1 LLIDNA
7 LAALTVVLDP
17 ARFAIIF
24 VGIILGLIIG
34 ILPGIGGLA
43 GMALLI
49 PFTHA
54 MDAHTAL
61 AFLIGM
67 WAVTATADTV
77 PAILFG
83 VPGAVGS
90 AATVLDGH
98 PMAKRGEAGR
108 AFGASFSSSIVGGV
122 FGAIL
127 LAISIPI
134 LRPFMLAIGTPE
146 LLAVCVLGLTL
157 VASVSQGAVLKG
169 LIVAVLGVLLAA
181 VGDEAQSGQLRW
193 TFDSLFDNYLLDG
206 VPIESI
212 ALGLFAIPELL
223 DMAIA
228 RTNMGSTQRLEGL
241 FREQMRGVR
250 DVMQNWKLIL
260 NSSTIGVV
268 LGSVPGMGAAVI
280 DWIAY
285 GSAARIVKGASE
297 TFGKGDVRG
306 LIAAESA
313 NNAREG
319 GALIPTLAFGVPS
332 SPSMALLLGAFLSH
346 GIAPGPKL
354 LDTQLDITYTLIWSL
369 ALANVVGA
377 GICFLSANPL
387 ARIATLRAGILIPTV
402 FAVCFVG
409 AYQGS
414 LSFGDLVVLVVFGL
428 LGWVMKQYGWARAPL
443 ILGFILGRLIE
454 KYLFISVG
462 RYEFEWLQRPGVIAI
477 FTVTALVLLRPLFT
491 ALYKMWK
498 QAPTPIDADLRFA
511 GAASSSPPPTEV
523 ESTRLRS
530 LNSLAETYV
539 DAVSAGEG
547 SGVGVERGGMALP
560 QMPDSPPQP
569 SPTRGEGVAAA
580 WPQLN
585 LAPRTPPPA
594 PTVVMDAAPAS
605 AALRTLSIEQFLG
618 PGLWV
623 IAFLGFAAAFWSA
636 TAWRFSARLMPQTA
650 AAAGLIV
657 IICAGA
663 TVVLAKLQGR
673 PILQSKTAYEVMG
686 AFGELTEKTVYARLV
701 VEALWLVGFLIGV
714 LLIGLM
720 PAMGLYM
727 FLYMSTVGKTR
738 WPTALLITVSL
749 WIGFYVLFVMLLHV
763 PWPPSLLGDAFPDL
777 REWTGRLI

>member
-7 LAALTVVLDP
+7 LNALVVVLDP
-17 ARFAIIF
+17 ARFAIICI
-24 VGIILGLIIG
+24 GIVLGLIIG

-108 AFGASFSSSIVGGV
+108 AFGASFSSSIVGGL

-127 LAISIPI
+127 LALSIPV
-134 LRPFMLAIGTPE
+134 LRPFMLTIGTPE

-169 LIVAVLGVLLAA
+169 LIVAVFGVLLAA
-181 VGDEAQSGQLRW
+181 IGDEAQSGQLRW
-193 TFDSLFDNYLLDG
+193 TFDSLFDNYLSEG
-206 VPIESI
+206 VPVESI
-212 ALGLFAIPELL
+212 ALGLFALPELL

-228 RTNMGSTQRLEGL
+228 RTNIGATQRLGGL
-241 FREQMRGVR
+241 FREQLRGVR
-250 DVMQNWKLIL
+250 DVLANWKLIL
-260 NSSTIGVV
+260 NSSAIGVV

-285 GSAARIVKGASE
+285 GAAARLVKGAAE

-319 GALIPTLAFGVPS
+319 GALIPTLAFGVPG

-354 LDTQLDITYTLIWSL
+354 LDAQLDITYTLIWSL

-377 GICFLSANPL
+377 GICFLAANPL

-428 LGWVMKQYGWARAPL
+428 LGWIMKQHGWARAPL
-443 ILGFILGRLIE
+443 ILGFILGKLIE

-462 RYEFEWLQRPGVIAI
+462 RYHFEWLQRPGVIAI
-477 FTVTALVLLRPLFT
+477 LAVAALVLASPLVTGLYRMWRPARAGLRS
-491 ALYKMWK
+491 
-498 QAPTPIDADLRFA
+498 
-511 GAASSSPPPTEV
+511 GAAARPDAELRDDRAANSSPPPQGGR
-523 ESTRLRS
+523 ESRVA
-530 LNSLAETYV
+530 LAFSIANV
-539 DAVSAGEG
+539 IG
-547 SGVGVERGGMALP
+547 
-560 QMPDSPPQP
+560 
-569 SPTRGEGVAAA
+569 
-580 WPQLN
+580 
-585 LAPRTPPPA
+585 
-594 PTVVMDAAPAS
+594 
-605 AALRTLSIEQFLG
+605 AAL
-618 PGLWV
+618 WV
-623 IAFLGFAAAFWSA
+623 LAFAGFAAAFWSA

-650 AAAGLIV
+650 AAAGLLV
-657 IICAGA
+657 IACAGF
-663 TVVLAKLQGR
+663 TMLAARLQGK
-673 PILQSKTAYEVMG
+673 PAFAAKTAYEVAG
-686 AFGELTEKTVYARLV
+686 TFGELAETTVYARLC
-701 VEALWLVGFLIGV
+701 VEILWLIGLLAGV

-727 FLYMSTVGKTR
+727 FLYMAMAGKTR
-738 WPTALLITVSL
+738 WPTALFITASL
-749 WIGFYVLFVMLLHV
+749 WIGFYILFVRLLHV
-763 PWPPSLLGDAFPDL
+763 PWPPSLLGDMLPDL

>member
-1 LLIDNA
+1 LLIDHALNA
-7 LAALTVVLDP
+7 LAVVFDP

-24 VGIILGLIIG
+24 AGIVLGLIIG

-54 MDAHTAL
+54 MDAPTAL

-67 WAVTATADTV
+67 CAVTATADTV

-108 AFGASFSSSIVGGV
+108 AFGASFSASIAGGL
-122 FGAIL
+122 FGAVL
-127 LAISIPI
+127 LAVSIPI
-134 LRPFMLAIGTPE
+134 LRPFMLAVGTPE

-157 VASVSQGAVLKG
+157 VASLSQGAVLKG
-169 LIVAVLGVLLAA
+169 LLVAVFGVLLAA

-206 VPIESI
+206 MPIESI
-212 ALGLFAIPELL
+212 ALGLFALPELI

-228 RTNMGSTQRLEGL
+228 RTNVAQEQRLGGV
-241 FREQMRGVR
+241 FREQWRGVA
-250 DVMQNWKLIL
+250 DVVRNWKLIL
-260 NSSTIGVV
+260 NSSSIGVV

-285 GSAARIVKGASE
+285 GTAARLVKGAAE

-319 GALIPTLAFGVPS
+319 GALIPTLAFGVPG

-354 LDTQLDITYTLIWSL
+354 LDADLDITYTLIWSL

-377 GICFLSANPL
+377 GICFLAANPL
-387 ARIATLRAGILIPTV
+387 ARIATLPAGILIPAV

-414 LSFGDLVVLVVFGL
+414 LSFGDLVVLVAFGL
-428 LGWVMKQYGWARAPL
+428 LGWIMKQHGFARAPL
-443 ILGFILGRLIE
+443 ILGFILGKLIE

-462 RYEFEWLQRPGVIAI
+462 RYQFDWLMRPGVIAI
-477 FTVTALVLLRPLFT
+477 LAVTALVLARPLV
-491 ALYKMWK
+491 AEVVRMVRA
-498 QAPTPIDADLRFA
+498 APRSGDQPRPVVAERRSAADKPVQDNPVQDKPVQDKPVQDKRVEDKSA
-511 GAASSSPPPTEV
+511 DPAPVSRRVGQGIWVVAS
-523 ESTRLRS
+523 
-530 LNSLAETYV
+530 
-539 DAVSAGEG
+539 
-547 SGVGVERGGMALP
+547 VGL
-560 QMPDSPPQP
+560 
-569 SPTRGEGVAAA
+569 VAAF
-580 WPQLN
+580 L
-585 LAPRTPPPA
+585 
-594 PTVVMDAAPAS
+594 S
-605 AALRTLSIEQFLG
+605 AQG
-618 PGLWV
+618 
-623 IAFLGFAAAFWSA
+623 
-636 TAWRFSARLMPQTA
+636 WRFSARLMPQTA
-650 AAAGLIV
+650 AAAGLAV
-657 IICAGA
+657 IACAGLGA
-663 TVVLAKLQGR
+663 VAARLRGEAAVASRTAFELA
-673 PILQSKTAYEVMG
+673 G
-686 AFGELTEKTVYARLV
+686 AFGALSETTVLRRLG
-701 VEALWLVGFLIGV
+701 VETLWLLGFLGAV
-714 LLIGLM
+714 LVIGLM

-727 FLYMSTVGKTR
+727 FLYMAIAGRTR
-738 WPTALLITVSL
+738 WPVALAVTAAL
-749 WIGFYVLFVMLLHV
+749 WVGFHLLFVELLHV
-763 PWPPSLLGDAFPDL
+763 PWPPSLIGDMLPGL
-777 REWTGRLI
+777 RELTGGLM

>member
-7 LAALTVVLDP
+7 LSALTIVLDP
-17 ARFAIIF
+17 ARFAIICS
-24 VGIILGLIIG
+24 GIGLGLIIG
-34 ILPGIGGLA
+34 MLPGIGGL
-43 GMALLI
+43 GGLALLI
-49 PFTHA
+49 PFTHS
-54 MDAHTAL
+54 MEAHTAL

-67 WAVTATADTV
+67 WAVTATSDTI

-108 AFGASFSSSIVGGV
+108 AFGASFSSSIIGGL

-127 LAISIPI
+127 LAVSIPI

-157 VASVSQGAVLKG
+157 VASVSQGNILKG
-169 LIVAVLGVLLAA
+169 LIVALFGVLLAA

-193 TFDSLFDNYLLDG
+193 TFDDLFDTYLLDG
-206 VPIESI
+206 VPIECI
-212 ALGLFAIPELL
+212 ALGLFAVPELI

-228 RTNMGSTQRLEGL
+228 RTNTGSTQRLEGL

-250 DVMQNWKLIL
+250 DVMQNWKLVL
-260 NSSTIGVV
+260 NSSFLGVV

-313 NNAREG
+313 NCSREG
-319 GALIPTLAFGVPS
+319 GALIPTLAFGVPG

-354 LDTQLDITYTLIWSL
+354 LDTQLDITYTLVWSL

-402 FAVCFVG
+402 LAVCFVG

-414 LSFGDLVVLVVFGL
+414 KGYGDLVVLVAFGL
-428 LGWVMKQYGWARAPL
+428 TGWTMKRYGWARAPL
-443 ILGFILGRLIE
+443 ILGFVLGKLIE
-454 KYLFISVG
+454 KYLFISMG
-462 RYEFEWLQRPGVIAI
+462 RYQFEWLQRPGVIAI
-477 FTVTALVLLRPLFT
+477 FAVTVLVLASPLFKV
-491 ALYKMWK
+491 LYRLWRPVPKPAHAIVTDL
-498 QAPTPIDADLRFA
+498 QAT
-511 GAASSSPPPTEV
+511 
-523 ESTRLRS
+523 
-530 LNSLAETYV
+530 
-539 DAVSAGEG
+539 
-547 SGVGVERGGMALP
+547 
-560 QMPDSPPQP
+560 
-569 SPTRGEGVAAA
+569 
-580 WPQLN
+580 
-585 LAPRTPPPA
+585 
-594 PTVVMDAAPAS
+594 PAS
-605 AALRTLSIEQFLG
+605 ARSNTFSIERIVG
-618 PGLWV
+618 AGLWA
-623 IAFLGFAAAFWSA
+623 IAFLGFAAAFWGA
-636 TAWRFSARLMPQTA
+636 TGWRFSARLMPQTA

-657 IICAGA
+657 IACAGLA
-663 TVVLAKLQGR
+663 VVLAKLQGK
-673 PILQSKTAYEVMG
+673 PIVATKTAYDVPG
-686 AFGELTEKTVYARLV
+686 ASRELAETTVYARLL
-701 VEALWLVGFLIGV
+701 VEVLWLVGLLIGV

-727 FLYMSTVGKTR
+727 FLYMSTAGKTR
-738 WPTALLITVSL
+738 WPMALIITVSL
-749 WIGFYVLFVMLLHV
+749 WIGFYVLFVKLLHV
-763 PWPPSLLGDAFPDL
+763 PWPPSLLGDVLPDL

>member
-1 LLIDNA
+1 MLIDNA
-7 LAALTVVLDP
+7 LNALAVVLDP

-24 VGIILGLIIG
+24 VGIVLGLIIG

-108 AFGASFSSSIVGGV
+108 AFGASFSSSIVGGL
-122 FGAIL
+122 FGAVL
-127 LAISIPI
+127 LALSIPV

-169 LIVAVLGVLLAA
+169 LIVAVFGVLLAA

-228 RTNMGSTQRLEGL
+228 RTNMGAAQRLDGL
-241 FREQMRGVR
+241 FREQLRGVR
-250 DVMQNWKLIL
+250 DVMRNWKLIL

-285 GSAARIVKGASE
+285 GAAARLVKGAAA

-319 GALIPTLAFGVPS
+319 GALIPTLAFGVPG

-354 LDTQLDITYTLIWSL
+354 LDAQLDITYTLIWSL

-377 GICFLSANPL
+377 GICFLAANPL

-414 LSFGDLVVLVVFGL
+414 LSFGDLVVLVAFGL
-428 LGWVMKQYGWARAPL
+428 LGWIMKQHGWARAPL
-443 ILGFILGRLIE
+443 ILGFILGKLIE

-462 RYEFEWLQRPGVIAI
+462 RYQFEWLQRPGVVAI
-477 FTVTALVLLRPLFT
+477 FAVAVLVLASPLFT
-491 ALYKMWK
+491 ALYRMWK
-498 QAPTPIDADLRFA
+498 STPDGSRSDGTAPPEAEIGHDN
-511 GAASSSPPPTEV
+511 AANSSPPP
-523 ESTRLRS
+523 
-530 LNSLAETYV
+530 Y
-539 DAVSAGEG
+539 
-547 SGVGVERGGMALP
+547 GGRASPVTLP
-560 QMPDSPPQP
+560 S
-569 SPTRGEGVAAA
+569 
-580 WPQLN
+580 N
-585 LAPRTPPPA
+585 
-594 PTVVMDAAPAS
+594 
-605 AALRTLSIEQFLG
+605 TLSIARIIG

-623 IAFLGFAAAFWSA
+623 IAFAGFAAAFWSA
-636 TAWRFSARLMPQTA
+636 TGWRFSARLMPQTA
-650 AAAGLIV
+650 AAAGLLV
-657 IICAGA
+657 IACAG
-663 TVVLAKLQGR
+663 LAALLAWLQGSPMLAR
-673 PILQSKTAYEVMG
+673 KTAYEISG
-686 AFGELTEKTVYARLV
+686 AFGELAETTVYGRLL
-701 VEALWLVGFLIGV
+701 VEMLWLSGLLAGV
-714 LLIGLM
+714 LVIGLM

-727 FLYMSTVGKTR
+727 FLYMASAGKTP
-738 WPTALLITVSL
+738 WPMALLITVSL
-749 WIGFYVLFVMLLHV
+749 WIGFYVLFVRLLHV
-763 PWPPSLLGDAFPDL
+763 PWPPSFLGDTFPEL

>member
-7 LAALTVVLDP
+7 LNALAVVLDP

-24 VGIILGLIIG
+24 AGIVLGLIIG

-108 AFGASFSSSIVGGV
+108 AFGASFSASIVGGV
-122 FGAIL
+122 FGAVL
-127 LAISIPI
+127 LALSIPV

-169 LIVAVLGVLLAA
+169 LIVAVFGVLLAA
-181 VGDEAQSGQLRW
+181 IGDEAQSGQLRW
-193 TFDSLFDNYLLDG
+193 TFDSLFDNYLSEG
-206 VPIESI
+206 VPVESI

-228 RTNMGSTQRLEGL
+228 RANMGAAQRLDGL
-241 FREQMRGVR
+241 FREQWRGVR
-250 DVMQNWKLIL
+250 DVARNWKLIL
-260 NSSTIGVV
+260 NSSAIGVV

-285 GSAARIVKGASE
+285 GAAARLVKGAAE

-319 GALIPTLAFGVPS
+319 GALIPTLAFGVPG

-346 GIAPGPKL
+346 GITPGPKL
-354 LDTQLDITYTLIWSL
+354 LDAQLDITYTLVWSL

-377 GICFLSANPL
+377 GICFLCANPL

-428 LGWVMKQYGWARAPL
+428 LGWIMKQHGWSRAPL
-443 ILGFILGRLIE
+443 ILGFILGKLIE

-462 RYEFEWLQRPGVIAI
+462 RYQFEWLQRPGVIAI
-477 FTVTALVLLRPLFT
+477 FAITAVVLMSPL
-491 ALYKMWK
+491 
-498 QAPTPIDADLRFA
+498 
-511 GAASSSPPPTEV
+511 
-523 ESTRLRS
+523 
-530 LNSLAETYV
+530 
-539 DAVSAGEG
+539 
-547 SGVGVERGGMALP
+547 
-560 QMPDSPPQP
+560 
-569 SPTRGEGVAAA
+569 VAAVYRMQRA
-580 WPQLN
+580 K
-585 LAPRTPPPA
+585 PA
-594 PTVVMDAAPAS
+594 GLSTDGAAPADAPKAPPS
-605 AALRTLSIEQFLG
+605 PAPFSITHVIG
-618 PGLWV
+618 PGLW
-623 IAFLGFAAAFWSA
+623 ILAFAGFAAAFWSA
-636 TAWRFSARLMPQTA
+636 AGWRFSARLMPQTA
-650 AAAGLIV
+650 SAAGLIV
-657 IICAGA
+657 IGCAG
-663 TVVLAKLQGR
+663 LAMLLARLRGR
-673 PILQSKTAYEVMG
+673 PMFATKTAYEVAG
-686 AFGELTEKTVYARLV
+686 AFGDLSETTVYARLL
-701 VEALWLVGFLIGV
+701 VEVLWLAGLLAAV

-727 FLYMSTVGKTR
+727 FLYMATAGKTS
-738 WPTALLITVSL
+738 WPMALVITVAL
-749 WIGFYVLFVMLLHV
+749 WLGFYILFVKLLHV
-763 PWPPSLLGDAFPDL
+763 PWPPSLLGDSFPDL
-777 REWTGRLI
+777 REWTGRLM

>member
-7 LAALTVVLDP
+7 LSALAVVLDP
-17 ARFAIIF
+17 ARFAIICS
-24 VGIILGLIIG
+24 GIGLGLIIG
-34 ILPGIGGLA
+34 MLPGIGGL
-43 GMALLI
+43 GGLALLI
-49 PFTHA
+49 PFTHS

-67 WAVTATADTV
+67 WAVTATSDTI

-122 FGAIL
+122 LGAIL
-127 LAISIPI
+127 LAVSIPI

-157 VASVSQGAVLKG
+157 VASVSQGNILKG
-169 LIVAVLGVLLAA
+169 LIVALFGVLVAA

-193 TFDSLFDNYLLDG
+193 TFDDLFGTYLLDG
-206 VPIESI
+206 VPIECI
-212 ALGLFAIPELL
+212 ALGLFAVPELI

-228 RTNMGSTQRLEGL
+228 RTNVGSTQRLEGL

-250 DVMQNWKLIL
+250 DVIHNWKLIL
-260 NSSTIGVV
+260 NSSFLGVV

-285 GSAARIVKGASE
+285 GSAARMVKGAAE

-313 NNAREG
+313 NCSREG
-319 GALIPTLAFGVPS
+319 GALIPTLAFGVPG

-354 LDTQLDITYTLIWSL
+354 LDTQLDVTYTLVWSL

-377 GICFLSANPL
+377 GVCFLSANPL

-414 LSFGDLVVLVVFGL
+414 LSFGDLVVLVAFGL
-428 LGWVMKQYGWARAPL
+428 IGWTMKRHGWARAPL
-443 ILGFILGRLIE
+443 ILGFVLGKLIE

-462 RYEFEWLQRPGVIAI
+462 RYQFEWLQRPGVITI
-477 FTVTALVLLRPLFT
+477 FAVTVLVLASPLFRG
-491 ALYKMWK
+491 LYRMWK
-498 QAPTPIDADLRFA
+498 PAPIPGGVVLPDE
-511 GAASSSPPPTEV
+511 GAATSSAPPC
-523 ESTRLRS
+523 
-530 LNSLAETYV
+530 
-539 DAVSAGEG
+539 GEG
-547 SGVGVERGGMALP
+547 SGMGVGRWGTSSP
-560 QMPDSPPQP
+560 QFLDPPPHP
-569 SPTRGEGVAAA
+569 SPTRGEGV
-580 WPQLN
+580 
-585 LAPRTPPPA
+585 
-594 PTVVMDAAPAS
+594 VAAPFRS
-605 AALRTLSIEQFLG
+605 NTFSIDRIVG
-618 PGLWV
+618 SGLWV
-623 IAFLGFAAAFWSA
+623 LAFLAFAAAFWSA
-636 TAWRFSARLMPQTA
+636 TGWRFSARLMPQTA
-650 AAAGLIV
+650 ATVGLVVIACAGL
-657 IICAGA
+657 AA
-663 TVVLAKLQGR
+663 ALAQLQGK
-673 PILQSKTAYEVMG
+673 PALATKAAHEITG
-686 AFGELTEKTVYARLV
+686 ASGELAETTVYARLL
-701 VEALWLVGFLIGV
+701 VEALWLISLLIGV
-714 LLIGLM
+714 MLIGLM
-720 PAMGLYM
+720 PALGLFM
-727 FLYMSTVGKTR
+727 FSYMSTAGRTR
-738 WPTALLITVSL
+738 WPMALIITISF
-749 WIGFYVLFVMLLHV
+749 WIACYILFVKLLHV
-763 PWPPSLLGDAFPDL
+763 PWPPSLLGDAFPEL

>member
-7 LAALTVVLDP
+7 LNALAVVLDP

-24 VGIILGLIIG
+24 AGIVLGLIIG

-122 FGAIL
+122 FGAVL
-127 LAISIPI
+127 LALSIPL

-169 LIVAVLGVLLAA
+169 LIVAVSGVLLAA
-181 VGDEAQSGQLRW
+181 VGNEAQSGQLRW
-193 TFDSLFDNYLLDG
+193 TFDSVFDSYLMDG
-206 VPIESI
+206 MPIESI
-212 ALGLFAIPELL
+212 ALGLFALPELI

-228 RTNMGSTQRLEGL
+228 RTNVGAAQRLGGL
-241 FREQMRGVR
+241 FREQWRGVR
-250 DVMQNWKLIL
+250 DVIANWKLIL
-260 NSSTIGVV
+260 NSSAIGVV

-285 GSAARIVKGASE
+285 GAAARLVKGAAA

-319 GALIPTLAFGVPS
+319 GALIPTLAFGVPG

-346 GIAPGPKL
+346 GVTPGPKL
-354 LDTQLDITYTLIWSL
+354 LDARLDITYTLIWSL

-377 GICFLSANPL
+377 GICFLCANPL
-387 ARIATLRAGILIPTV
+387 ARIATLRAGILVPTV

-414 LSFGDLVVLVVFGL
+414 LSSGDLVVLVVFGL
-428 LGWVMKQYGWARAPL
+428 LGWVMKQHGWARAPL
-443 ILGFILGRLIE
+443 ILGFILGKLIE

-462 RYEFEWLQRPGVIAI
+462 RYQFEWLERPGVVAL
-477 FTVTALVLLRPLFT
+477 FAVTVLVLASPLVKALWRMSRPQERWRPATVNAITVRDAELRDDGAANSRESRAARVLSIT
-491 ALYKMWK
+491 NV
-498 QAPTPIDADLRFA
+498 A
-511 GAASSSPPPTEV
+511 GAA
-523 ESTRLRS
+523 
-530 LNSLAETYV
+530 
-539 DAVSAGEG
+539 
-547 SGVGVERGGMALP
+547 
-560 QMPDSPPQP
+560 
-569 SPTRGEGVAAA
+569 
-580 WPQLN
+580 
-585 LAPRTPPPA
+585 
-594 PTVVMDAAPAS
+594 
-605 AALRTLSIEQFLG
+605 
-618 PGLWV
+618 LWV
-623 IAFLGFAAAFWSA
+623 LAFAGFAAAFWSA
-636 TAWRFSARLMPQTA
+636 AGWRFSARLMPQTA
-650 AAAGLIV
+650 AASGLIV
-657 IICAGA
+657 IACAGFGD
-663 TVVLAKLQGR
+663 VLTRLRGKPMFAAR
-673 PILQSKTAYEVMG
+673 STYEVAG
-686 AFGELTEKTVYARLV
+686 EFGGLAETTVYARLL
-701 VEALWLVGFLIGV
+701 VEMLWLAGLLAGV
-714 LLIGLM
+714 LLVGLM

-727 FLYMSTVGKTR
+727 FLYMATAGRTR
-738 WPTALLITVSL
+738 WPAALIITVSL
-749 WIGFYVLFVMLLHV
+749 WAGFYVLFVKLLHV

-777 REWTGRLI
+777 REWTGRLM

>member
-108 AFGASFSSSIVGGV
+108 AFGASFSSSIMGGV

-206 VPIESI
+206 LPIESI

-228 RTNMGSTQRLEGL
+228 RTNMGSIQRLEGL

-285 GSAARIVKGASE
+285 GSAARLVKGASE

-387 ARIATLRAGILIPTV
+387 ARIATLRAGILVPTV

-428 LGWVMKQYGWARAPL
+428 LGWIMKQYGWARAPL
-443 ILGFILGRLIE
+443 ILGFILGKLIE

-477 FTVTALVLLRPLFT
+477 FAVTALVLASPLFT
-491 ALYKMWK
+491 ALYRMWK
-498 QAPTPIDADLRFA
+498 RVPTAVGTDLRRD
-511 GAASSSPPPTEV
+511 GAANTPSPPFPT
-523 ESTRLRS
+523 
-530 LNSLAETYV
+530 AF
-539 DAVSAGEG
+539 
-547 SGVGVERGGMALP
+547 
-560 QMPDSPPQP
+560 
-569 SPTRGEGVAAA
+569 
-580 WPQLN
+580 
-585 LAPRTPPPA
+585 
-594 PTVVMDAAPAS
+594 
-605 AALRTLSIEQFLG
+605 SIKQFLG

-623 IAFLGFAAAFWSA
+623 IAFLGFAAAFWS
-636 TAWRFSARLMPQTA
+636 TTGWRFSARLMPQTA

-657 IICAGA
+657 IACAGA
-663 TVVLAKLQGR
+663 MVALAKLQGR
-673 PILQSKTAYEVMG
+673 PILESKTAYEVVG
-686 AFGELTEKTVYARLV
+686 AFGELTEKTVYARLI

-720 PAMGLYM
+720 PAMGLYI
-727 FLYMSTVGKTR
+727 FLYMSTAGKTR
-738 WPTALLITVSL
+738 WPTALLITASL
-749 WIGFYVLFVMLLHV
+749 WIGFYVLFVKLLHV

>member
-7 LAALTVVLDP
+7 LHALAVVLDP

-24 VGIILGLIIG
+24 AGIILGLIIG

-108 AFGASFSSSIVGGV
+108 AFGASFSASIVGGL
-122 FGAIL
+122 FGAVL
-127 LAISIPI
+127 LALSIPV
-134 LRPFMLAIGTPE
+134 LRPFMLSIGTPE

-169 LIVAVLGVLLAA
+169 LIVAVFGVLLAA
-181 VGDEAQSGQLRW
+181 IGDEAQSGQLRW

-212 ALGLFAIPELL
+212 ALGLFAVPELI

-228 RTNMGSTQRLEGL
+228 RANMGATQRLDGL
-241 FREQMRGVR
+241 FREQLRGVR
-250 DVMQNWKLIL
+250 DVMRNWKLIL

-285 GSAARIVKGASE
+285 GAAARLVKGAAD

-319 GALIPTLAFGVPS
+319 GALIPTLAFGVPG
-332 SPSMALLLGAFLSH
+332 SPSMALLLGAFLAH

-354 LDTQLDITYTLIWSL
+354 LDAQLDITYTLIWSL

-377 GICFLSANPL
+377 GICFLCANPL
-387 ARIATLRAGILIPTV
+387 ARIATLRAGILVPTV

-414 LSFGDLVVLVVFGL
+414 LSFGDLVILVAFGL
-428 LGWVMKQYGWARAPL
+428 TGWIMKQHGWARAPL
-443 ILGFILGRLIE
+443 ILGFVLGKLIE

-462 RYEFEWLQRPGVIAI
+462 RYQFEWLQRPGVIAI
-477 FTVTALVLLRPLFT
+477 FAVTALVLARPLVT
-491 ALYKMWK
+491 ALYRMLRHAPDGQRDGGAVSGDKGEV
-498 QAPTPIDADLRFA
+498 PTP
-511 GAASSSPPPTEV
+511 
-523 ESTRLRS
+523 
-530 LNSLAETYV
+530 
-539 DAVSAGEG
+539 
-547 SGVGVERGGMALP
+547 AL
-560 QMPDSPPQP
+560 SN
-569 SPTRGEGVAAA
+569 VF
-580 WPQLN
+580 
-585 LAPRTPPPA
+585 
-594 PTVVMDAAPAS
+594 
-605 AALRTLSIEQFLG
+605 SIGHFIG
-618 PGLWV
+618 PGLWAV
-623 IAFLGFAAAFWSA
+623 AAVGFAAAFWSA
-636 TAWRFSARLMPQTA
+636 TGWRFSARLMPQTA

-657 IICAGA
+657 IAIAGLGA
-663 TVVLAKLQGR
+663 LLARLQGK
-673 PILQSKTAYEVMG
+673 PLVATKTAYEVSG
-686 AFGELTEKTVYARLV
+686 AFGDLGETTIHARLC
-701 VEALWLVGFLIGV
+701 VEILWLIGLLAGV

-727 FLYMSTVGKTR
+727 FLYMATAGKTP
-738 WPTALLITVSL
+738 WPTALAITAAL
-749 WIGFYVLFVMLLHV
+749 WIGFYMLFVKLLHV
-763 PWPPSLLGDAFPDL
+763 PWPPSLVGDALPDL

>member
-1 LLIDNA
+1 MVGLIQWKVPLLIDNA
-7 LAALTVVLDP
+7 LSALAIVLDP
-17 ARFAIIF
+17 ARFAVICS
-24 VGIILGLIIG
+24 GIGLGLIIG
-34 ILPGIGGLA
+34 MLPGIGGL
-43 GMALLI
+43 GGLALLI
-49 PFTHA
+49 PFTHS

-67 WAVTATADTV
+67 WAVTATSDTI

-108 AFGASFSSSIVGGV
+108 AFGASFMSSIMGGLL
-122 FGAIL
+122 GATL

-134 LRPFMLAIGTPE
+134 LRPLMLAIGTPE

-157 VASVSQGAVLKG
+157 VASVSQGNVLKG
-169 LIVAVLGVLLAA
+169 LIAALFGVLLAA

-193 TFDSLFDNYLLDG
+193 TFDDLFDTYLLDG
-206 VPIESI
+206 VPIECI
-212 ALGLFAIPELL
+212 ALGLFAVPELI

-228 RTNMGSTQRLEGL
+228 RTNTGSVQQLHGL
-241 FREQMRGVR
+241 FHEQMRGVR
-250 DVMQNWKLIL
+250 DVLRNWKLVL
-260 NSSTIGVV
+260 NSSTLGVV

-414 LSFGDLVVLVVFGL
+414 RSFGDLVVLVVFGL
-428 LGWVMKQYGWARAPL
+428 LGWIMKQYGWARAPL
-443 ILGFILGRLIE
+443 ILGFVLGKLIE
-454 KYLFISVG
+454 KYLFISIG
-462 RYEFEWLQRPGVIAI
+462 RYQFEWLQRPGVIAI
-477 FTVTALVLLRPLFT
+477 FAVTVLVLASPLFT

-498 QAPTPIDADLRFA
+498 
-511 GAASSSPPPTEV
+511 
-523 ESTRLRS
+523 
-530 LNSLAETYV
+530 
-539 DAVSAGEG
+539 
-547 SGVGVERGGMALP
+547 
-560 QMPDSPPQP
+560 
-569 SPTRGEGVAAA
+569 
-580 WPQLN
+580 
-585 LAPRTPPPA
+585 PA
-594 PTVVMDAAPAS
+594 PAPVPAAVPDAAPAPES
-605 AALRTLSIEQFLG
+605 APSDSFSIERLLG
-618 PGLWV
+618 P
-623 IAFLGFAAAFWSA
+623 
-636 TAWRFSARLMPQTA
+636 
-650 AAAGLIV
+650 
-657 IICAGA
+657 
-663 TVVLAKLQGR
+663 
-673 PILQSKTAYEVMG
+673 
-686 AFGELTEKTVYARLV
+686 
-701 VEALWLVGFLIGV
+701 AL
-714 LLIGLM
+714 
-720 PAMGLYM
+720 
-727 FLYMSTVGKTR
+727 
-738 WPTALLITVSL
+738 
-749 WIGFYVLFVMLLHV
+749 
-763 PWPPSLLGDAFPDL
+763 
-777 REWTGRLI
+777 

>member
-1 LLIDNA
+1 MLIDNA
-7 LAALTVVLDP
+7 LSALTVVLDP
-17 ARFAIIF
+17 ARFAIICS
-24 VGIILGLIIG
+24 GIGLGLVIG
-34 ILPGIGGLA
+34 MLPGIGGL
-43 GMALLI
+43 GGLALLI
-49 PFTHA
+49 PFTHS
-54 MDAHTAL
+54 MDARTAL

-67 WAVTATADTV
+67 WAVTATSDTI

-127 LAISIPI
+127 LAVSIPI

-157 VASVSQGAVLKG
+157 VASVSQGNILKG
-169 LIVAVLGVLLAA
+169 LIVALFGVLLAA

-193 TFDSLFDNYLLDG
+193 TFDDMFGTYLLDG
-206 VPIESI
+206 VPIECI
-212 ALGLFAIPELL
+212 ALGLFAVPELI

-228 RTNMGSTQRLEGL
+228 RANMGSTQRLEGL

-250 DVMQNWKLIL
+250 DVIQNWKLIL
-260 NSSTIGVV
+260 NSSFLGVV

-285 GSAARIVKGASE
+285 GSAARMVKGAVE

-313 NNAREG
+313 NCSREG
-319 GALIPTLAFGVPS
+319 GALIPTLAFGVPG

-354 LDTQLDITYTLIWSL
+354 LDTQLDVTYTLVWSL

-377 GICFLSANPL
+377 GTCFLAANPL

-414 LSFGDLVVLVVFGL
+414 LSFGDLVLLVAFGL
-428 LGWVMKQYGWARAPL
+428 MGWTMKRYGWARAPL
-443 ILGFILGRLIE
+443 ILGFVLGKLIE
-454 KYLFISVG
+454 KYLFISVA
-462 RYEFEWLQRPGVIAI
+462 RYQFEWLQRPGVIAI
-477 FTVTALVLLRPLFT
+477 FAVTAVVLASPLFK
-491 ALYKMWK
+491 AFYRMWRP
-498 QAPTPIDADLRFA
+498 AP
-511 GAASSSPPPTEV
+511 GAEPPPLSACPEG
-523 ESTRLRS
+523 
-530 LNSLAETYV
+530 
-539 DAVSAGEG
+539 VSARPRR
-547 SGVGVERGGMALP
+547 VGVSGTFRRLKLATESVWRGPLTEP
-560 QMPDSPPQP
+560 PPDSPAPVGKGRADLPPQAAG
-569 SPTRGEGVAAA
+569 GEGHAACGC
-580 WPQLN
+580 
-585 LAPRTPPPA
+585 PA
-594 PTVVMDAAPAS
+594 PTGGEGAAAAS
-605 AALRTLSIEQFLG
+605 FNTFSIDRIVG

-623 IAFLGFAAAFWSA
+623 IAFLAFAAAFWSA
-636 TAWRFSARLMPQTA
+636 IGWRFSARLMPQTA
-650 AAAGLIV
+650 AAVGLLVIACAGL
-657 IICAGA
+657 AA
-663 TVVLAKLQGR
+663 VLTKLQGKPAIAAKAAR
-673 PILQSKTAYEVMG
+673 DVTG
-686 AFGELTEKTVYARLV
+686 ALGELAETTVYARLL
-701 VEALWLVGFLIGV
+701 VEALWLVGLLVGV

-720 PAMGLYM
+720 PALGLYM
-727 FLYMSTVGKTR
+727 FSYMSTAGKTP
-738 WPTALLITVSL
+738 WPMALIIVVSL
-749 WIGFYVLFVMLLHV
+749 WIGFYVLFVKLLHV
-763 PWPPSLLGDAFPDL
+763 PWPPSLLGDMFPAL
-777 REWTGRLI
+777 REWTGRLM